1 MPQNYADNVDT
12 QFLFYGHKYESF
24 IMCVDEATDFLSTKR
39 DPNHYSQDLTRY
51 DKSCVESG
59 KSYINNL
66 TTGQKVA
73 KVERKGFYKR

>member
-12 QFLFYGHKYESF
+12 QLLFYGQHESF
-24 IMCVDEATDFLSTKR
+24 IMCVDAATDFLSTKR

-59 KSYINNL
+59 KS
-66 TTGQKVA
+66 
-73 KVERKGFYKR
+73 